1 MLIAMDKNSIRFS
14 TGYSCRYAVI
24 GEYIRRNRTELIY
37 TIDIRFQHHQISCN
51 FELDNAL
58 VTDLSKHVHQTA
70 YASEA
75 QVMLF
80 AQSICVRGPIIKC
93 LTRVR
98 QRQRYAA
105 LVSREPEPSVY
116 QINSHHRGISTLLA
130 FCVRF

>member
-1 MLIAMDKNSIRFS
+1 MLLLGNLLEGIVLNL
-14 TGYSCRYAVI
+14 YI
-24 GEYIRRNRTELIY
+24 G
-37 TIDIRFQHHQISCN
+37 TIDIRFQQQQISYK

-116 QINSHHRGISTLLA
+116 QINGHQSGISTLLA